1 MPVDRI
7 DMNEAEWLHTMY
19 LDMEQ
24 FDLSP
29 WGKVRLLGLLMNLIC
44 KHEGRAVFQEK
55 LSAMFD
61 KIQGTQ
67 IEHQLDRELD
77 DAVTMEHIAALAE
90 TRREF
95 PDHTEFHKGPQFK

>member
-7 DMNEAEWLHTMY
+7 DMNEAEWLHTLY

-29 WGKVRLLGLLMNLIC
+29 WGKVRLLGLLINLIC
-44 KHEGRAVFQEK
+44 KHEGRHVLAKK
-55 LSAMFD
+55 LSNMFD
-61 KIQGTQ
+61 KIQATQ
-67 IEHQLDRELD
+67 IDHEIDREID
-77 DAVTMEHIAALAE
+77 DGLTMDNIAALAE

-95 PDHTEFHKGPQFK
+95 PDHTEFHKGPQFQ